1 MSEMDNRL
9 GSRYVLKERL
19 GRGAMG
25 TVWRATNNDTGVD
38 VAVKVLSEELSDEPE
53 MVVRFVQ
60 ERNALVAVRHPNL
73 VRIHDLVVEDGRLA
87 IIMDLINGPDLHRHL
102 AQRGTLNLTE
112 AAIIGRGV
120 ASALESIHTAGIIH
134 RDLKPAN
141 ILLDL
146 GGPQPEPKLVDFGIA
161 RMLSGSRLT
170 ARSSVVG
177 TPQYLSPEAISGAEP
192 TPAVDIYALGIAL
205 YELFTGEPPF
215 HGDQLLQVLNQ
226 HMYQEPPWPPSI
238 PPQIL
243 PLLQAMLA
251 KNPQARPTA
260 PEIARSMDAL
270 VKAAPQPA
278 AAATPGNAQAGQFQ
292 QSQVPGQIPP
302 SALPGQPALP
312 GAPGQSALAAAP
324 GRPELPGAPGQS
336 PLPGAPGQYPQNQ
349 PPGQSPLPGAPGQFP
364 QSPAPG
370 QSPLPGAPGQFPQ
383 NQPPGQSPL
392 PGAPIG
398 SPVPGQPFFPS
409 NAQPNPY
416 PPLYPAPAAQQPGA
430 YPYPQQ
436 GAGDGSSPLPAP
448 YGRPPGTP
456 TTDST
461 PIPTPSPSGFFYPN
475 AGMFDPNYTNAPANA
490 PFTPSPPPFTDD
502 MLSPKKARDG
512 GRKRLLIGVGAV
524 LAVAAVGGLVFALT
538 SGSSPKPQPVAI
550 ATGTATGTSAATG
563 AASTSP
569 SFAVDPTCSTQGV
582 TAAARWLLDGTPAAC
597 SSSTGSLNLF
607 GNATWASVS
616 SEGMVLKL
624 NGQTSRATIPIGS
637 IVNTARSFTV
647 SAWVELSST
656 LKSTQTVVA
665 FQGEKVDAFKLQY
678 DASQKTWVFSRSSA
692 DVAGAQ
698 WTAAGAKSPVLG
710 SWTHLVGVYN
720 AGAHSISLY
729 VNGTDV
735 AHHAGG
741 SGWQANGKITIGAS
755 LDSSGNPFETLD
767 GEISQVEI
775 FDSALTSA
783 QVASLP

>member
-25 TVWRATNNDTGVD
+25 TVWRATNTDTGVD

-270 VKAAPQPA
+270 VKAGPQLA
-278 AAATPGNAQAGQFQ
+278 AAMPTPPDNAQAGQFP
-292 QSQVPGQIPP
+292 QSQVPGQFPQSP
-302 SALPGQPALP
+302 LPGQPALP
-312 GAPGQSALAAAP
+312 GGPGQSALPAAP
-324 GRPELPGAPGQS
+324 GRPELPGAPGQFPQS
-336 PLPGAPGQYPQNQ
+336 PL
-349 PPGQSPLPGAPGQFP
+349 PGQSPLPAAPGQFP
-364 QSPAPG
+364 QSPV
-370 QSPLPGAPGQFPQ
+370 
-383 NQPPGQSPL
+383 PGQSPL

-398 SPVPGQPFFPS
+398 SPVPGQPFYPS
-409 NAQPNPY
+409 NAQPSPY
-416 PPLYPAPAAQQPGA
+416 PALDPAAQQPGA
-430 YPYPQQ
+430 YQYPQQPSPTPYPQP
-436 GAGDGSSPLPAP
+436 GAVDGSSPLPAP

-461 PIPTPSPSGFFYPN
+461 PIPAPSPSGFFYPN
-475 AGMFDPNYTNAPANA
+475 AGMFDPNYANAPANA

-502 MLSPKKARDG
+502 MLSMKKARG
-512 GRKRLLIGVGAV
+512 GNRKKLLIGVGAV

-538 SGSSPKPQPVAI
+538 SGNSPKPQPVAI
-550 ATGTATGTSAATG
+550 ATGTATGTSVATG
-563 AASTSP
+563 AASTGP

-607 GNATWASVS
+607 GNATWASAS
-616 SEGMVLKL
+616 SEGSVLKL

-637 IVNTARSFTV
+637 IIDTARSFTV
-647 SAWVELSST
+647 SAWVELSTT

-665 FQGEKVDAFKLQY
+665 FQGKKVDAFKLQY
-678 DASQKTWVFSRSSA
+678 DAGQKSWAFSRSSA
-692 DVAGAQ
+692 DVVGAQ
-698 WTAAGAKSPVLG
+698 WAPAADSKTPALN

-720 AGAHSISLY
+720 AGAHSLSLY

-735 AHHAGG
+735 ANRAGVT
-741 SGWQANGKITIGAS
+741 GWQANGKITIGAS
-755 LDSSGNPFETLD
+755 LDSTGNPFEALD

-775 FDSALTSA
+775 FGSALTST
-783 QVASLP
+783 QVASLS